1 INLGLLVS
9 ELVGAPAE
17 RVAEL
22 KIAPSDIADHV
33 SAAEGQV
40 LRGMMQLQAHER
52 LDGELLCRRIAD
64 IVSAITAQAAGK
76 EAKLALALRLGS
88 GSRLAEAIRRASDNE
103 IETADVP
110 AQLEFVANDL
120 SHQPYFARLKNQ
132 DAPDSKFA
140 LFGQFLSY
148 GLSPFR
154 QPGSTEAADW
164 EFAVCD
170 RADLVRPPPGAIIG
184 SEQLDPAALEIA
196 TTFDAA
202 KSFPRKRGRVER
214 WDAYLLATEPKE
226 VRKTD
231 FDRMHQAF
239 SLL

>member
-1 INLGLLVS
+1 LGW
-9 ELVGAPAE
+9 
-17 RVAEL
+17 
-22 KIAPSDIADHV
+22 
-33 SAAEGQV
+33 
-40 LRGMMQLQAHER
+40 
-52 LDGELLCRRIAD
+52 
-64 IVSAITAQAAGK
+64 
-76 EAKLALALRLGS
+76 GS
-88 GSRLAEAIRRASDNE
+88 GSRLAEATRRASDNE
-103 IETADVP
+103 IEAADVP

-196 TTFDAA
+196 TTFDAP
-202 KSFPRKRGRVER
+202 KSFPRNPAPAAR
-214 WDAYLLATEPKE
+214 WAPSLLATEPKE
-226 VRKTD
+226 VRKPD
-231 FDRMHQAF
+231 FERMHQAF
-239 SLL
+239 SLLLVLEMAYAAADVFPIVALPDSSDLSGDLHQLRVASRYDPGRAESHLISAAALVPTAGKH